1 MLFRLDR
8 ENQSLTTS
16 NSISHVCKSN
26 FGIATPVND
35 ALTNICIRDLLREL
49 RNGSHFKRF
58 VQKWNAFYLM
68 VKKPVPFLFRRKM
81 FM

>member
-26 FGIATPVND
+26 FGIATKAVIDISITALIATPVND
-35 ALTNICIRDLLREL
+35 ALTNICIRDLLIDL
-49 RNGSHFKRF
+49 RNGSHLLKDLSRSGT
-58 VQKWNAFYLM
+58 
-68 VKKPVPFLFRRKM
+68 LFI
-81 FM
+81 